1 MHCYCIEYICNIIVL
16 VIQFKS
22 LIKKNKNDKLIL
34 IFKTSFH
41 ENNNI
46 IIYI

>member
-1 MHCYCIEYICNIIVL
+1 MHCYFIEYICNIIIL

-22 LIKKNKNDKLIL
+22 LTKNKNDELIL
-34 IFKTSFH
+34 IFKTSFQD
-41 ENNNI
+41 NNNI